1 EGSYTMIEKRQK
13 RAMFLIQACG
23 TLHLKKTD
31 VQAVPAETYFA
42 SHDPCDL
49 IVSRAFMPW
58 RELLAFIDAALL
70 PGGFAV
76 FMMNDPLPPDVPEGW
91 LAHSSKSYS
100 VRGHVRYLWALRRGE
115 N

>member
-1 EGSYTMIEKRQK
+1 M
-13 RAMFLIQACG
+13 L
-23 TLHLKKTD
+23 
-31 VQAVPAETYFA
+31 
-42 SHDPCDL
+42 
-49 IVSRAFMPW
+49 W
-58 RELLAFIDAALL
+58 RELLSFIDAALL

-76 FMMNDPLPPDVPEGW
+76 FMMNDPLPPDVPGGW